1 MKHKLEI
8 QEAESEAKSV
18 IERLNITS
26 LPICPFRIAR
36 ECGIA
41 VEPKDSNRPGVS
53 GFFIKTGNMFGIQY
67 ATHIKNEGFIHFTVA
82 HELGHYFLPGHPEYL
97 FRGRDGIHESRS
109 GFISD
114 DFYEKQ
120 ADYFAKSLLMPEELF
135 LVALREAGEG
145 FVAVKSLAAKCRTSI
160 TATAIRFAQLSENP
174 AAVVMSHENKVEWCI
189 VSDALTNCRGLRW
202 PRKGFLIPSDSATA
216 EFNQNQ
222 SNVLQGKQEEAWTR
236 LDYWFDEG
244 PQVEMKEDVVGLG
257 HYGKT
262 LTVLFTNESI
272 NSQDEEDYL
281 EIGNEDRG
289 WKWH

>member
-1 MKHKLEI
+1 MKHKLEL

-18 IERLNITS
+18 IERFNIAS
-26 LPICPFRIAR
+26 LPICPFSIAKER
-36 ECGIA
+36 GI
-41 VEPKDSNRPGVS
+41 VTEPKDSDKPGVS
-53 GFFIKTGNMFGIQY
+53 GFFIKIGDRFSIKY

-82 HELGHYFLPGHPEYL
+82 HELGHYFLPGHPKYL

-109 GFISD
+109 GFISE

-145 FVAVKSLAAKCRTSI
+145 FVAVKSLAAKCKTSI
-160 TATAIRFAQLSENP
+160 TATSIRLAQLAEDP
-174 AAVVMSHENKVEWCI
+174 VVVIMSLGNKIEWCFI
-189 VSDALTNCRGLRW
+189 SDALTCC
-202 PRKGFLIPSDSATA
+202 KGVRRFDKGSLIPPGSATA

-222 SNVLQGKQEEAWTR
+222 SNVLQGKQEKAWTR
-236 LDYWFDEG
+236 LDYWFDEA

-262 LTVLFTNESI
+262 LTVLFTSEAIDN
-272 NSQDEEDYL
+272 EEDDERL
-281 EIGNEDRG
+281 DIGNVDRG
-289 WKWH
+289 WKWY